1 MFCPVRPRSFDVV
14 PSKGSLPPWDML
26 TTEASPEA
34 FEPGWEAPALL
45 SPESEAGVLRLA
57 DVDDELSFSS
67 SLSFCPCS
75 LSGAPPVLPS
85 GSEEGPF

>member
-1 MFCPVRPRSFDVV
+1 MWFLRKGLTAPR
-14 PSKGSLPPWDML
+14 DML